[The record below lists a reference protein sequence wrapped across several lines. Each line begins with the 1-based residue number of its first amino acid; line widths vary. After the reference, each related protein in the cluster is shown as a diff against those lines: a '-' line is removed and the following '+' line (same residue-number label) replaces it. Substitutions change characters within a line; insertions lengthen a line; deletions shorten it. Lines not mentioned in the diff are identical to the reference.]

1 VANSTAVARE
11 PCPDCGSRDNLTR
24 YDDGHAY
31 CFTPGCGRYEPG
43 DGDTQHQPRRPV
55 SKDLL
60 PLGEVREI
68 KSRGLTEKTCQRWGY
83 TIGTFGGETVQIATY
98 RGDDGQIIGQKVR
111 FKNKARGFPTLGEN
125 LAEQLYGKHLCRS
138 GGRRIIITEGE
149 IDAMTV
155 DQVLGYKWQVVSLP
169 LGAGS
174 ARKALAANLEWLN
187 TFEQVVLCFDM
198 DEPGRE
204 AVESITSLFP
214 PGKLAVVS
222 LPLKD
227 ASDMLQEGRIEELVN
242 ALWGAKEHRPDGLK
256 TVADIRDRIFE
267 NISTDLT
274 WFDERL
280 NKITF
285 GRRYGECVAF
295 GAGTGVG
302 KTTYL
307 MQQLAHD
314 VMAGH
319 NVGVFAFEQ
328 DVGETVRLVAGQ
340 IVGKTFHIPDGSWTD
355 EELTAAVDALQEAN
369 RLHLYDH
376 FGACEW
382 DVVKERIRYLAHAHG
397 VRIFLVDHLT
407 ALAAAEDNER
417 TGLERITAEISSLAQ
432 ELSIWIGVVSHLA
445 TPEGKP
451 HEEGGRVMIRHFKG
465 SRAIGFWMHEI
476 YGLERNQQADDENEK
491 RQTIIR
497 ILKHRKVGRT
507 VGSTFP
513 IRYEDTTGRLVPA
526 DDALDD
532 MTADESEEAF

>member
-1 VANSTAVARE
+1 
-11 PCPDCGSRDNLTR
+11 
-24 YDDGHAY
+24 
-31 CFTPGCGRYEPG
+31 
-43 DGDTQHQPRRPV
+43 
-55 SKDLL
+55 
-60 PLGEVREI
+60 
-68 KSRGLTEKTCQRWGY
+68 
-83 TIGTFGGETVQIATY
+83 
-98 RGDDGQIIGQKVR
+98 
-111 FKNKARGFPTLGEN
+111 
-125 LAEQLYGKHLCRS
+125 
-138 GGRRIIITEGE
+138 
-149 IDAMTV
+149 
-155 DQVLGYKWQVVSLP
+155 
-169 LGAGS
+169 
-174 ARKALAANLEWLN
+174 
-187 TFEQVVLCFDM
+187 
-198 DEPGRE
+198 
-204 AVESITSLFP
+204 
-214 PGKLAVVS
+214 
-222 LPLKD
+222 
-227 ASDMLQEGRIEELVN
+227 
-242 ALWGAKEHRPDGLK
+242 
-256 TVADIRDRIFE
+256 
-267 NISTDLT
+267 
-274 WFDERL
+274 
-280 NKITF
+280 
-285 GRRYGECVAF
+285 
-295 GAGTGVG
+295 
-302 KTTYL
+302 
-307 MQQLAHD
+307 

-369 RLHLYDH
+369 RLFLYDH